1 MPEELGDGLY
11 LAGIGMGLVFVALVI
26 FLLILLALRRFFPG
40 EDAPPESQGGTGPPA
55 PETAESTQ
63 AGQVIAAPGLAQPPA
78 TPGGPDYGRIPG
90 ARIAAVAVATYL
102 AMEQEE
108 HPQQDPVAPAQ
119 EAPSPSRS
127 TTWGDRGRAAMLDS
141 QGHRP
146 PAYGQRPRSPHA
158 P

>member
-11 LAGIGMGLVFVALVI
+11 LAGIGMGLVFVALVV

-40 EDAPPESQGGTGPPA
+40 EEVPPESQGGSGSPVV
-55 PETAESTQ
+55 EMAEADQ
-63 AGQVIAAPGLAQPPA
+63 AGQASAATGLASPPA
-78 TPGGPDYGRIPG
+78 TPVGPDYGKIPG

-108 HPQQDPVAPAQ
+108 HPQQDPIAPVQ
-119 EAPSPSRS
+119 ETSSPSHS
-127 TTWGDRGRAAMLDS
+127 TWGDRGRAAILDS